1 MKSFALIA
9 ATLAVQA
16 LAAPTSI
23 PIIKLAGPAKD
34 NSYVIKLKDGV
45 SKDSHIAQLLEFI
58 GSQDSRV
65 VYKVCIYCSI
75 FPFAFLLKDGGQYEN
90 VFNGYAGVLKGTIL
104 DYIRKSADVEYIQA

>member
-65 VYKVCIYCSI
+65 VYK
-75 FPFAFLLKDGGQYEN
+75 YEN